1 MNAAIV
7 GCGNI
12 GGFYDAPNSHEILTH
27 AHAFLDSNKTKLIA
41 CCDTNRDNLEK
52 FSNIWGRDIHAYLSV
67 REMLQNEKIDIVAI
81 ATNTASHYEILQEI
95 LTNTKIK
102 YIICEKPFVSNVDE
116 YDKIYTSLHEKS
128 PNLLINFIRCF
139 DPSINKIKKLIEEEK
154 LGKVLCF
161 SSRVNKGLYHNGSH
175 VLSLVEHLFG
185 EITDFKAMN
194 ATIFEDDAYGSFWM
208 HTKMADGV
216 LTNFNESEFSLFEM
230 EIIFEKGV
238 VKIHKSGFDIKAY
251 IAKESKK
258 VKGTKELALYKEY
271 PNTLQYY
278 AKNSL
283 SFLLKKNS
291 KEQMESHLKLSYKL
305 LKIKEDLLQGAL

>member
-1 MNAAIV
+1 M
-7 GCGNI
+7 
-12 GGFYDAPNSHEILTH
+12 
-27 AHAFLDSNKTKLIA
+27 
-41 CCDTNRDNLEK
+41 
-52 FSNIWGRDIHAYLSV
+52 
-67 REMLQNEKIDIVAI
+67 
-81 ATNTASHYEILQEI
+81 
-95 LTNTKIK
+95 
-102 YIICEKPFVSNVDE
+102 
-116 YDKIYTSLHEKS
+116 
-128 PNLLINFIRCF
+128 
-139 DPSINKIKKLIEEEK
+139 
-154 LGKVLCF
+154 CF

-208 HTKMADGV
+208 RTKTTDGV
-216 LTNFNESEFSLFEM
+216 LTNFHGSEFSLFEM

-258 VKGTKELALYKEY
+258 VKGTKELRLYKEY

-283 SFLLKKNS
+283 NFLLKKNS
-291 KEQMESHLKLSYKL
+291 KEQMESHLKLSQKL
-305 LKIKEDLLQGAL
+305 LKIKEELLS